1 MKHCGHVA
9 IVGRPNVGKST
20 LMNRLLGQKIS
31 ITAHKPQTTRHTI
44 LGINTK
50 GEHQCIFID
59 TPGIHLGGQQALNK
73 VLNKSAHS
81 AMLDADIIIMIV
93 QAKEWT
99 DEDQLVFDRVKDQ
112 SCPIFL
118 LINKIDRLKRKD
130 ELLPYLAEIPQ
141 ADGITE
147 VIPIS
152 ARKGNNIDHLDA
164 LIMKNLPIGEHQ
176 FDEDQITDRSS
187 RFLAAELV
195 REQLTRFLSKELP
208 YALSVEVERFEHVN
222 GIDRIAIII
231 WVDKKSQKGIIIGKG
246 GEQLKEIG
254 KRSRK
259 SMENLFG
266 HQVYLQLWVKIKSG
280 WANDERMLQ
289 NLGYTDK

>member
-1 MKHCGHVA
+1 MKYCGHVA

-59 TPGIHLGGQQALNK
+59 TPGIHLGGKQALNK

-112 SCPIFL
+112 PCPIFL

-130 ELLPYLAEIPQ
+130 ELLPYLAGIPQ

-176 FDEDQITDRSS
+176 FDKDQITDRSS

-222 GIDRIAIII
+222 GIDRIAVII